1 MKKLI
6 LFAALFSMTISL
18 TAQTEFGIKAGIST
32 TDLSGKDFVKDDLT
46 LKLKDAKYGA
56 HFGVFLRA
64 QGNRFF
70 IQPEATLN
78 SIRAEYQIGEENGA
92 NIFKEK
98 YTNLD
103 VPVLVGIKMGPLRL
117 GAGPVGHI
125 NIGKS
130 TNLADDGAVVSQDYE
145 KLTFGY
151 QAGLGLDIW
160 RLSFD
165 LRYEG
170 NFDKFGDHIEL
181 GGTQVNLSQN
191 ASRLMFSMGYSF

>member
-6 LFAALFSMTISL
+6 LFVTLFCVTFSL
-18 TAQTEFGIKAGIST
+18 SAQTKFGVKAGIST
-32 TDLSGKDFVKDDLT
+32 SDLGGKDFIKDDLT
-46 LKLKDAKYGA
+46 LKLKEAKYGM
-56 HFGVFLRA
+56 HFGVFMRA
-64 QGNRFF
+64 QAAVFF

-78 SIRAEYQIGEENGA
+78 SINAEYEVDSFSGSS
-92 NIFKEK
+92 IFKEK

-103 VPVLVGIKMGPLRL
+103 VPVLVGLKMGPLRV

-125 NIGKS
+125 NIGKK
-130 TNLADDGAVVSQDYE
+130 TDLVNDAVVVSQDYQ

-160 RLSFD
+160 RLNFD

-170 NFDKFGDHIEL
+170 NFDKVSDHIEL
-181 GGTQVNLSQN
+181 AGTQVNLSKN
-191 ASRLMFSMGYSF
+191 ASRFMFSMGYTF